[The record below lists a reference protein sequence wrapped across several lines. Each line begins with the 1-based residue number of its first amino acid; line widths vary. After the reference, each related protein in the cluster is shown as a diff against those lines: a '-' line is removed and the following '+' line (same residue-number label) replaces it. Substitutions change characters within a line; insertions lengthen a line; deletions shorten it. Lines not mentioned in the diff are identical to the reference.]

1 MNQSRLGS
9 LIESG
14 FNILIGYGINFVA
27 NMLILPYFGFHVTLM
42 QNLQI
47 GLLFT
52 VISVAR
58 SYLVRRYF
66 NARLQQMAQR
76 LSGQAPPAL
85 P

>member
-1 MNQSRLGS
+1 MKQSRLGS
-9 LIESG
+9 LYESL
-14 FNILIGYGINFVA
+14 FNILIGYGINFA
-27 NMLILPYFGFHVTLM
+27 GNMLILPLFGFNVSVA

-66 NARLQQMAQR
+66 NERLQRAAQR
-76 LSGQAPPAL
+76 LAGTE
-85 P
+85 